1 MKSVKPGRGPSMMG
15 GVASVFAVA
24 FGIIWMCGAA
34 SMGAPGFFLLFGV
47 AFIGI
52 GVVNA
57 VYSFK
62 NAAGENR
69 YSAYDIV
76 DSDEEPDPLD
86 ERFGRQ
92 PDNAAPPQAGETG
105 KLAYCPY
112 CGAKLGEGFSFCG
125 KCGKALPEQDI

>member
-15 GVASVFAVA
+15 GVASVFAVV

-76 DSDEEPDPLD
+76 DSGEEPDPLN

-92 PDNAAPPQAGETG
+92 AEEPAPDVPSDGF
-105 KLAYCPY
+105 AYCPY

>member
-15 GVASVFAVA
+15 GVASVFAVV

-76 DSDEEPDPLD
+76 DSDEEPDPLNA
-86 ERFGRQ
+86 RFGDVSQGGPAVGGGDFRF
-92 PDNAAPPQAGETG
+92 
-105 KLAYCPY
+105 CPY
-112 CGAKLGEGFSFCG
+112 CGAKLGSDFTYCG
-125 KCGKALPEQDI
+125 KCGRKLPDIP

>member
-15 GVASVFAVA
+15 GVASVFAVV

-76 DSDEEPDPLD
+76 DSD
-86 ERFGRQ
+86 GRQ
-92 PDNAAPPQAGETG
+92 PDNVVPPQAGETG

>member
-1 MKSVKPGRGPSMMG
+1 MSGLGEEVRKRTDALDSLGNTTAATGKG
-15 GVASVFAVA
+15 FAI
-24 FGIIWMCGAA
+24 GSAA
-34 SMGAPGFFLLFGV
+34 LTGFFLLFGV

>member
-1 MKSVKPGRGPSMMG
+1 MMG
-15 GVASVFAVA
+15 GVASVFAVV

-62 NAAGENR
+62 NATGENR
-69 YSAYDIV
+69 YSDFDIV
-76 DSDEEPDPLD
+76 DSDEEPDPLN
-86 ERFGRQ
+86 ERFGSRSDPEPEVQ
-92 PDNAAPPQAGETG
+92 TGEQG
-105 KLAYCPY
+105 KFAYCPY
-112 CGAKLGEGFSFCG
+112 CGARLGEDFAFCG
-125 KCGKALPEQDI
+125 KCGKALPKQDS

>member
-1 MKSVKPGRGPSMMG
+1 M
-15 GVASVFAVA
+15 
-24 FGIIWMCGAA
+24 
-34 SMGAPGFFLLFGV
+34 FGV

-76 DSDEEPDPLD
+76 DSDEEPDPLN

-92 PDNAAPPQAGETG
+92 ADAAPPEAGEAG
-105 KLAYCPY
+105 NFAYCPY
-112 CGAKLGEGFSFCG
+112 CGAKLGEGFTFCG

>member
-15 GVASVFAVA
+15 GVASVFAVV

-92 PDNAAPPQAGETG
+92 PDNAAPPQAGN
-105 KLAYCPY
+105 
-112 CGAKLGEGFSFCG
+112 GEACLLPLLR
-125 KCGKALPEQDI
+125 GKAGGGLFLLREVRKSAA

>member
-15 GVASVFAVA
+15 GVASVFAVV
-24 FGIIWMCGAA
+24 FGIIWMGGAA

-76 DSDEEPDPLD
+76 DSDEE
-86 ERFGRQ
+86 
-92 PDNAAPPQAGETG
+92 AGETG

>member
-1 MKSVKPGRGPSMMG
+1 M
-15 GVASVFAVA
+15 